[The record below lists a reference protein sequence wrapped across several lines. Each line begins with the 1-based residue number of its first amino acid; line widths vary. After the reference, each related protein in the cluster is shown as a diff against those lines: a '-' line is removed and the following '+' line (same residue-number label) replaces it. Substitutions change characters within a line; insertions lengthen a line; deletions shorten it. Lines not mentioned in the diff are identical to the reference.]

1 MTKNMGL
8 VDRVV
13 RILVAAV
20 VAYLYISGVI
30 GGWQAL
36 VLGIVAV
43 VFVVTS
49 AMGFCPGYVPFKI
62 NTCRK

>member
-1 MTKNMGL
+1 MTKNMGV
-8 VDRVV
+8 VDRVA

-20 VAYLYISGVI
+20 IAWLYISGAI
-30 GGWQAL
+30 GGWLAL

-49 AMGFCPGYVPFKI
+49 AIGYCPGYVPFKI
-62 NTCRK
+62 STCRK

>member
-13 RILVAAV
+13 RILVAAI
-20 VAYLYISGVI
+20 VAWLYVSGAI
-30 GGWQAL
+30 GGWLAV
-36 VLGIVAV
+36 VLGVIAV

-49 AMGFCPGYVPFKI
+49 ALGYCPGYVPFKI
-62 NTCRK
+62 STCRK

>member
-8 VDRVV
+8 VDRMV